1 MNIRG
6 KIVWVSDIQS
16 IPKKDGTMFQKREA
30 VVETTGNKYAN
41 SLHFEITGEDVNH
54 QFMMQGQEVDVEY
67 NMTAVEYNGKFY
79 NRARAWKITLVQKSS

>member
-6 KIVWVSDIQS
+6 KIVWVSDVQS
-16 IPKKDGTMFQKREA
+16 IPKRDGTMFQKREA

-41 SLHFEITGEDVNH
+41 SLHFVITGEDVNH
-54 QFMMQGQEVDVEY
+54 QFLLEGQEVEVEY

-79 NRARAWKITLVQKSS
+79 NRARAWKITLVQKNS